1 MILPSQRNKHP
12 RQESLEQAT
21 VICDLEAPR
30 LTLRYEK
37 LALQSK
43 SPLKSYV
50 VEAVEAVE
58 LQGSIH
64 QPSM

>member
-1 MILPSQRNKHP
+1 M
-12 RQESLEQAT
+12 
-21 VICDLEAPR
+21 CDLEAPR